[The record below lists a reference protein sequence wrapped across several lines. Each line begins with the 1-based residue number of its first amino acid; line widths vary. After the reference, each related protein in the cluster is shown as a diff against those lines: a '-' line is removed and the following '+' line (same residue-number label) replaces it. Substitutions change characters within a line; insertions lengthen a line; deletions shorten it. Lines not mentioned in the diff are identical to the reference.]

1 MSPNP
6 PPSPFVAGHDATLL
20 EEVKNRLRDVP
31 DFPKPGILFKDITP
45 VLADP
50 HLFHRVV
57 DAMAAP
63 FRGQRIDRVV
73 AVESRGFLFG
83 APIAL
88 TLHAGFAPARKPGK
102 LPWRTRTERYALEY
116 GEDGLQLHE
125 DAVGR
130 GNRVLIVD
138 DLLATGGTAQ
148 ATQRLVTALGAEVV
162 GYSFLISL
170 DFLPGRERLG
180 RDKVCSL
187 LSY

>member
-1 MSPNP
+1 MSPP
-6 PPSPFVAGHDATLL
+6 ASLFVAGQDATLL
-20 EEVKNRLRDVP
+20 ADVKARLRDVP

-57 DAMAAP
+57 DALAAP
-63 FRGQRIDRVV
+63 FRGQRIQRVV
-73 AVESRGFLFG
+73 AVESRGFLLG

-88 TLHAGFAPARKPGK
+88 SLHAGFAPARKPGK
-102 LPWRTRTERYALEY
+102 LPWRARTERYALEY
-116 GEDGLQLHE
+116 GEDALQLHE
-125 DAVGR
+125 DAVSPGD
-130 GNRVLIVD
+130 RVLIVD
-138 DLLATGGTAQ
+138 DLLATGGTAA
-148 ATQRLVTALGAEVV
+148 ATERLVTALGGVVV

-180 RDKVCSL
+180 RDKVCAL

>member
-1 MSPNP
+1 MSPL
-6 PPSPFVAGHDATLL
+6 PSPFVPGHDATLV
-20 EEVKNRLRDVP
+20 EDVKARLRDVP
-31 DFPKPGILFKDITP
+31 DFPKPGILFKDVTP

-50 HLFHRVV
+50 HLFARVV
-57 DAMAAP
+57 EAMAAP
-63 FRGQRIDRVV
+63 FRGQRIHRVV

-88 TLHAGFAPARKPGK
+88 RLHAGFAPARKPGK

-116 GEDGLQLHE
+116 GEDALQLHE
-125 DAVGR
+125 DAVSR
-130 GNRVLIVD
+130 GDRVLIVD
-138 DLLATGGTAQ
+138 DLLATGGTAV
-148 ATQRLVTALGAEVV
+148 ATERLVTALGGEVV
-162 GYSFLISL
+162 GFSFLIAL